1 MKKHLRFTA
10 GLLTAT
16 VLLTSCASS
25 TVLQSTPAGAHV
37 YLNGEAVGVTPYRY
51 QDTKII
57 GATTDVRLEKEGYAT
72 LNTSF
77 SRNEEADVGAIIGG
91 VFLLFP
97 FLWTMKYKPVHSY
110 ELQPLPM
117 QMPSVANQPTTPATY
132 NASLPDQ
139 LRQLKKLVDEKV
151 ITQAEYEAQKKK
163 LLGE

>member
-10 GLLTAT
+10 SLLTAT

-25 TVLQSTPAGAHV
+25 TVLQSMPAGARV
-37 YLNGEAVGVTPYRY
+37 YLNGESVGVTPYRH

-91 VFLLFP
+91 IFLFVP

-110 ELQPLPM
+110 ELQPLST
-117 QMPSVANQPTTPATY
+117 QAVANQPATPATY

-151 ITQAEYEAQKKK
+151 ITQAEYEQQKKK